1 MGTQC
6 RRWKF
11 INLIYSCSSGDF
23 EPAARSPSLDRA
35 PSILLLGAEHHGL
48 QDASQ
53 TSLCLARCQGRFGFK
68 DQPKNVSCLVRW
80 KVFRMPQKNS
90 LQMSWKHGP
99 KKGNREISHCLVFTL
114 GQNGWVGLVVPS
126 PPFSGSSTPQ
136 PSPIVIS
143 NCFNYIL
150 FSGNWVPKTT
160 RNPSSRDLNLF

>member
-1 MGTQC
+1 
-6 RRWKF
+6 
-11 INLIYSCSSGDF
+11 
-23 EPAARSPSLDRA
+23 
-35 PSILLLGAEHHGL
+35 
-48 QDASQ
+48 
-53 TSLCLARCQGRFGFK
+53 
-68 DQPKNVSCLVRW
+68 
-80 KVFRMPQKNS
+80 MPQKNS

-160 RNPSSRDLNLF
+160 RNPSSRDLNLFSSVVFKKIGQLIHIMLMVATG